1 MKEKLKIEAMKKLAF
16 MKGDPN
22 LTAGKNQET
31 ISSFKDLYGIFNVK
45 NKHKRKRSPNRTIKQ
60 RKKEKSPSKEEMNI
74 PKNRNSIT

>member
-1 MKEKLKIEAMKKLAF
+1 MKKLAF

-60 RKKEKSPSKEEMNI
+60 RKKE
-74 PKNRNSIT
+74 

>member
-1 MKEKLKIEAMKKLAF
+1 MKKLAF

-45 NKHKRKRSPNRTIKQ
+45 NKYKRKRSPNRTIKQ
-60 RKKEKSPSKEEMNI
+60 RKKE
-74 PKNRNSIT
+74 